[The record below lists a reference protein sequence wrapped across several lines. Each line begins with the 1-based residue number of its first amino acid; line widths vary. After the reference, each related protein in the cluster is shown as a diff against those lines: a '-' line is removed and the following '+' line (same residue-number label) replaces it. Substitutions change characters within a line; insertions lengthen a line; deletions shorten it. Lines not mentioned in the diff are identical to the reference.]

1 MTLRLGVIL
10 PYADH
15 LPREMTVAY
24 VQAADKLGYD
34 AVWVAEAYGWD
45 SVTIMTQLAVN
56 TQRIKIASGIVNVFS
71 RSPALIAQT
80 AASLDHITD
89 GRFVLGLG
97 TSGHQVI
104 EGFHSV
110 KFENGV
116 KRMSETIDVVRT
128 LIRGEK
134 LDHDGEIFQARQG
147 LRLITHRALVRDRI
161 PIYLATLTPAG
172 IRLAGEKADGWLPV
186 WFSPKHYESV
196 IKPELEEGA
205 RKAGRQ
211 LSELSICPFVQVMV
225 TDDMKAGRDAIRPHL
240 ALYIGGMGSREKNY
254 YNQLWRRYGFEE
266 EAARIQD
273 LYLDR
278 RKDEAMALLTDEMI
292 DLTCIV
298 GPVGEVKDRLQELQ
312 RAGVDEVAMGL
323 QVPDN
328 DPMETLKA
336 LEALAPERVHA

>member
-1 MTLRLGVIL
+1 MSLRLGIIL

-15 LPREMTVAY
+15 LPREMTLAY

-45 SVTIMTQLAVN
+45 SVTIMAQLAVN

-80 AASLDHITD
+80 AASLDHISQ

-110 KFENGV
+110 KFEKGV
-116 KRMSETIDVVRT
+116 KRMSETIDIVRT

-134 LDHDGEIFQARQG
+134 LDYDGEVFQARHG
-147 LRLITHRALVRDRI
+147 LRLITHRSLVRDEI

-186 WFSPKHYESV
+186 WFSPKHFETV
-196 IKPELEEGA
+196 IRPELEEGA
-205 RKAGRQ
+205 RKTGRQ
-211 LSELSICPFVQVMV
+211 LSELSICPFVQVVV
-225 TDDMKAGRDAIRPHL
+225 TADKKAGRDALRPHL

-266 EAARIQD
+266 EAARIQE

-298 GPVGEVKDRLQELQ
+298 GPPDEVKERLRELE
-312 RAGVDEVAMGL
+312 RVGVTEVALGL

-336 LEALAPERVHA
+336 LEALSPSKVHA